1 MNLKNF
7 EESLRNDVL
16 KFIILLNR
24 SEDLNRND
32 LNNINHSFCDI
43 LDWRLLFRREIAAAS
58 NI

>member
-1 MNLKNF
+1 MNLRNF

-24 SEDLNRND
+24 SEDLNR
-32 LNNINHSFCDI
+32 NNINHSFCDI